1 MAMDDPPL
9 PSSPHCLLGPHRN
22 VSFSTDKVTKCQAKA
37 IVDDVADADAD
48 ADANVDA
55 DDDVAADALAVYN
68 KNKVQQRH
76 QLLATLL
83 AISVSYFHN
92 YARSENL

>member
-1 MAMDDPPL
+1 MAIPSVPL
-9 PSSPHCLLGPHRN
+9 SVLGPHRN

-37 IVDDVADADAD
+37 IVDDVADTD

-68 KNKVQQRH
+68 KSKVQQRH

-83 AISVSYFHN
+83 AISVSCFHN